1 MSRLLD
7 TGSGSREEFLYL
19 VGRQVR
25 DEQHVRSSP
34 FIHNYLDGGLP
45 VGADQPV
52 EIDGFFLVGNGP
64 ADGIGTRVTGNSI
77 DLLSVLFSIQACQ
90 LGVIRSPLAI
100 GMNGHKMPLFLGE
113 KPWELFHV
121 EGGCHFRLRGG
132 VCQRNHLDPLLLME
146 PEK

>member
-1 MSRLLD
+1 MSRLLV

-64 ADGIGTRVTGNSI
+64 ADGIGTRVTGI
-77 DLLSVLFSIQACQ
+77 L
-90 LGVIRSPLAI
+90 
-100 GMNGHKMPLFLGE
+100 
-113 KPWELFHV
+113 
-121 EGGCHFRLRGG
+121 
-132 VCQRNHLDPLLLME
+132 
-146 PEK
+146 